1 MLERNERSGTS
12 WSMME
17 NIKFDLRKKLK
28 EMILVEVRKMKK

>member
-17 NIKFDLRKKLK
+17 NIKFDLRKKL
-28 EMILVEVRKMKK
+28 EMISVEVRKMKR

>member
-1 MLERNERSGTS
+1 MLERNERSGMS

-28 EMILVEVRKMKK
+28 EMISIEVRKMKR